1 MPSVRVALVLV
12 SLHRGR
18 KVSKLPMRSLGPGL
32 VNKLSSK
39 LWLSLE
45 PIEWPLSVHPW
56 KAREGVAKANV
67 YIAEGPG
74 LRALWEETT

>member
-1 MPSVRVALVLV
+1 V

-18 KVSKLPMRSLGPGL
+18 KVTKLPMRSFGPGL
-32 VNKLSSK
+32 VNKLSSQ

-45 PIEWPLSVHPW
+45 PIEWPLSFHPW
-56 KAREGVAKANV
+56 KAREGVAKATV

-74 LRALWEETT
+74 PRALWEETT

>member
-1 MPSVRVALVLV
+1 M
-12 SLHRGR
+12 H
-18 KVSKLPMRSLGPGL
+18 SLGPGL

-45 PIEWPLSVHPW
+45 PIEWPLSFHPW

>member
-1 MPSVRVALVLV
+1 MC
-12 SLHRGR
+12 
-18 KVSKLPMRSLGPGL
+18 SLGPGL

-56 KAREGVAKANV
+56 KAREDVAKANV

-74 LRALWEETT
+74 LWPLGKRPHEQLYSHLEYL

>member
-1 MPSVRVALVLV
+1 
-12 SLHRGR
+12 
-18 KVSKLPMRSLGPGL
+18 MRSLGPGL

-45 PIEWPLSVHPW
+45 PVEWPLSVHPW

-67 YIAEGPG
+67 YTSIAEGLG
-74 LRALWEETT
+74 LRALSEETT